1 MPVLRPTD
9 EVNAEALGTLKNAV
23 AAVAAGGS
31 AVAAGG
37 SAVAPGWTGGGVW
50 GSWDGYL
57 DWPVAVPLYEVHQG
71 GKGKVVA
78 LRSRTASLESI
89 PFFKFEIKKIEK

>member
-31 AVAAGG
+31 AVA
-37 SAVAPGWTGGGVW
+37 PGWTGGGVW
-50 GSWDGYL
+50 GSWNGYL